1 MDYEEYG
8 GAPLLGVNGV
18 SIVSHGRSGAKAIKN
33 AIRVAVQA
41 ADAHMPEMIA
51 QGVQSIGQQS
61 SQTPRAAATAS
72 ASEADGED
80 IASPS

>member
-18 SIVSHGRSGAKAIKN
+18 SIISHGRSGAKAIKN

-51 QGVQSIGQQS
+51 QGLQSMGQNAGA
-61 SQTPRAAATAS
+61 PVATAS
-72 ASEADGED
+72 AGEADGED
-80 IASPS
+80 AASAS